1 MPIDTHI
8 HTRSTLYKWASAR
21 NDSAPLAFEDFA
33 FRFRRR
39 HIAQTHRPMSR
50 WIDCER
56 RVLFSS
62 AYRSQ
67 QHTKDADREILRFL
81 NTKESKWVET
91 CVHPFKVHVVL
102 LRAAFVSNKRAP
114 FRRTTKATREFLFW
128 FFCQSRSQTTDAHLM
143 WVEKNAI
150 VVQCAKNILFSA
162 FDKINGKKKF
172 QPDWKYVYAWS
183 KVIL

>member
-1 MPIDTHI
+1 MPIDTHEVNI
-8 HTRSTLYKWASAR
+8 IQVSERKKWQRRSPLKTLRFVSVGGTLLKPTDRWAAGSIASAV
-21 NDSAPLAFEDFA
+21 F
-33 FRFRRR
+33 
-39 HIAQTHRPMSR
+39 
-50 WIDCER
+50 
-56 RVLFSS
+56 FSS

-128 FFCQSRSQTTDAHLM
+128 FFCQSRSQTADAHLM